1 MLVRPVRSL
10 VVTGG
15 SSAESATYTAEIRSR
30 YETDLSFQ
38 VGGKLVLRDVDVGAT
53 VKNGQL
59 LAQLDQ
65 TDQQL
70 GVDAARGAVPAAQS
84 DLDRARSEE
93 ARYRDLLERGLT
105 TRAQYQAQQT
115 AVRSSEA
122 KLSQATA
129 ELRLAQQRLGYT
141 TLRATQDG
149 VVTRVMVEVGSVVAA
164 GQRAISVARPSELE
178 AVFDVPD
185 MRIGEVDTGG
195 SRDHQSPERRK
206 CRMGWARARDITQR
220 RPGDPHLPGAHLDRE
235 SARDSAPGNDRECHT
250 AAGGRRPRCAAARDD
265 TVPEGRQ
272 ARGLDHQGR
281 WQRRAARGGGR
292 ALSTPRTCTSP
303 KAFAPANGWSLRAC
317 TAWRPAT
324 RSNYSPRSH
333 RERRRRART
342 RAVGFQSFRLGADPQ
357 AAHRLLMVV
366 ALFAGL
372 RAYKDL
378 GRDEDPPFTIKTM
391 MVRACGRAPMPCRP
405 PSSSPT
411 GWKNRSSRSSSSTS
425 SPATPSPA
433 KPRSW

>member
-1 MLVRPVRSL
+1 MSNEKFCGFLLVALALGGCGKQPEAEAPVRPVRS
-10 VVTGG
+10 VQVTGG

-38 VGGKLVLRDVDVGAT
+38 VAGKLIRRDVDVGAA
-53 VKNGQL
+53 VKNGQV

-149 VVTRVMVEVGSVVAA
+149 VVTRVSVEVGTVVAA
-164 GQRAISVARPSELE
+164 GQRAISIARPAELE

-185 MRIGEVDTGG
+185 GRVGEVTPGSAVVISELGSGGTTWAGRVREISPSADPVTRTYQVRASISNPPPTLRLGMTVSVSLPSAGGAPNVELPPTAIFQKDGKPAVWIVKPDGSVELRAVSVARYDADKVYVADGIRTG
-195 SRDHQSPERRK
+195 ERVVTAGVHRL
-206 CRMGWARARDITQR
+206 A
-220 RPGDPHLPGAHLDRE
+220 PGDKVRLQ
-235 SARDSAPGNDRECHT
+235 
-250 AAGGRRPRCAAARDD
+250 
-265 TVPEGRQ
+265 PEK
-272 ARGLDHQGR
+272 
-281 WQRRAARGGGR
+281 
-292 ALSTPRTCTSP
+292 TP
-303 KAFAPANGWSLRAC
+303 
-317 TAWRPAT
+317 
-324 RSNYSPRSH
+324 
-333 RERRRRART
+333 
-342 RAVGFQSFRLGADPQ
+342 
-357 AAHRLLMVV
+357 
-366 ALFAGL
+366 
-372 RAYKDL
+372 
-378 GRDEDPPFTIKTM
+378 
-391 MVRACGRAPMPCRP
+391 
-405 PSSSPT
+405 
-411 GWKNRSSRSSSSTS
+411 
-425 SPATPSPA
+425 
-433 KPRSW
+433 